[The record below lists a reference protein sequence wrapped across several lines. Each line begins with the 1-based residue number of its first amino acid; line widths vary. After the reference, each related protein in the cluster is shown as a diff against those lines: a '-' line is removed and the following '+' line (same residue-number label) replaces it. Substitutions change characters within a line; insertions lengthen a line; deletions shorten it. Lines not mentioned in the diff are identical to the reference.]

1 MPSLTT
7 YYGPS
12 TVITEQGV
20 WVADGTRRI
29 CIFYTYTPATG
40 ILKYAA
46 CVYRCRPCVNLSDGQ
61 TAYIEPTTQQME
73 AHSQTAGR
81 RFEMRPVIFQSE
93 TDMSYEEIIK
103 TIRHEM
109 CHGFGVKGPRGMRK
123 LFYDEDSDGS
133 GGADSDD
140 SGGAD
145 SDGYSSGDIVSE
157 GSELEFLTDSEPAED
172 SEFDWEKVFSK
183 PTRQIRYIGTTC
195 IESYQGK
202 KIPVDREFFIAM
214 KGVKKTGEL
223 IYAAAISRR
232 PSYMGVLEDDAVR
245 EHFKTAVAR
254 LEKAPVAM
262 VVSDEYRHQLKSKAP
277 HREDVTYEI
286 MDSIVSRPGGR
297 YLIKA

>member
-1 MPSLTT
+1 MPSFTT

-20 WVADGTRRI
+20 WVTDGTRRI
-29 CIFYTYTPATG
+29 CIFYTYETFSG

-46 CVYRCRPCVNLSDGQ
+46 CVYRCRSCVNLSDGPRLWY
-61 TAYIEPTTQQME
+61 AEPTTQQME

-81 RFEMRPVIFQSE
+81 RFEMRPVIFQSNP
-93 TDMSYEEIIK
+93 DMSYEEIIK

-123 LFYDEDSDGS
+123 LFYGEDSDG
-133 GGADSDD
+133 

-157 GSELEFLTDSEPAED
+157 GSELEFLTDSEPVED

-183 PTRQIRYIGTTC
+183 PTRQIRYIGTTSV
-195 IESYQGK
+195 ETYEGK

-262 VVSDEYRHQLKSKAP
+262 VVSDEYRHQLKSNAP

-286 MDSIVSRPGGR
+286 IDSIMSKPGGR
-297 YLIKA
+297 YLIKV

>member
-1 MPSLTT
+1 MPSLST

-12 TVITEQGV
+12 TVITEQGL

-46 CVYRCRPCVNLSDGQ
+46 CVFRCESIDCGGRD
-61 TAYIEPTTQQME
+61 AYIEPTIQEMGS
-73 AHSQTAGR
+73 HSQTAGC
-81 RFEMRPVIFQSE
+81 RFEMRPVIFQSK
-93 TDMSYEEIIK
+93 TDMTYEEILK

-133 GGADSDD
+133 GSEG
-140 SGGAD
+140 SG
-145 SDGYSSGDIVSE
+145 SE

-172 SEFDWEKVFSK
+172 SEFDWEKVLSK

-202 KIPVDREFFIAM
+202 KISVDREFFIAM
-214 KGVKKTGEL
+214 KGEKRTGEL

-232 PSYMGVLEDDAVR
+232 PTFMGALEDKSVR

-262 VVSDEYRHQLKSKAP
+262 VVSEEHRHQLKSKAP

>member
-1 MPSLTT
+1 
-7 YYGPS
+7 
-12 TVITEQGV
+12 
-20 WVADGTRRI
+20 
-29 CIFYTYTPATG
+29 
-40 ILKYAA
+40 
-46 CVYRCRPCVNLSDGQ
+46 
-61 TAYIEPTTQQME
+61 ME

-133 GGADSDD
+133 CGADSDD
-140 SGGAD
+140 SGGAVSDDSGGED
-145 SDGYSSGDIVSE
+145 SDGSGSE

-172 SEFDWEKVFSK
+172 SEFDWEKVLSK
-183 PTRQIRYIGTTC
+183 PTRQIRYIGTTS

-223 IYAAAISRR
+223 IYAAAISR
-232 PSYMGVLEDDAVR
+232 
-245 EHFKTAVAR
+245 
-254 LEKAPVAM
+254 
-262 VVSDEYRHQLKSKAP
+262 
-277 HREDVTYEI
+277 
-286 MDSIVSRPGGR
+286 
-297 YLIKA
+297 

>member
-1 MPSLTT
+1 MPSFTT

-20 WVADGTRRI
+20 WVTDGTRRI

-46 CVYRCRPCVNLSDGQ
+46 CVYRCCPCVNLSNGE
-61 TAYIEPTTQQME
+61 TGYIEPSTKEME
-73 AHSQTAGR
+73 EHSQTAGR
-81 RFEMRPVIFQSE
+81 RFEIRPVIFQSN

-109 CHGFGVKGPRGMRK
+109 CHGFGVKGPRGMNK
-123 LFYDEDSDGS
+123 LFYDEDSDG
-133 GGADSDD
+133 

-157 GSELEFLTDSEPAED
+157 GSELEFLTDSEPVED
-172 SEFDWEKVFSK
+172 SEFDWEKVYSK
-183 PTRQIRYIGTTC
+183 PTRKMRYFGTTS
-195 IESYQGK
+195 IETYKGEKVS
-202 KIPVDREFFIAM
+202 VDREFFIAM

-232 PSYMGVLEDDAVR
+232 PSHMGALDDDAAR
-245 EHFKTAVAR
+245 EHFKTAIAR
-254 LEKAPVAM
+254 LDSAPVAI
-262 VVSDEYRHQLKSKAP
+262 VISEEYRHQLKSNAP

-286 MDSIVSRPGGR
+286 IDSIMSKPGGR
-297 YLIKA
+297 YLIKDY

>member
-1 MPSLTT
+1 MPILSS

-12 TVITEQGV
+12 TVITEHGL
-20 WVADGTRRI
+20 WLADGTRRI

-46 CVYRCRPCVNLSDGQ
+46 CVFRCESIDCGGRD
-61 TAYIEPTTQQME
+61 AYIEPTIQEMGS
-73 AHSQTAGR
+73 HSQTAGC
-81 RFEMRPVIFQSE
+81 RFEMRPVIFQSK
-93 TDMSYEEIIK
+93 TDMTYEEILK

-133 GGADSDD
+133 GSEG
-140 SGGAD
+140 SG
-145 SDGYSSGDIVSE
+145 SE

-172 SEFDWEKVFSK
+172 SEFDWEKVLSK

-202 KIPVDREFFIAM
+202 KISVDREFFIAM
-214 KGVKKTGEL
+214 KGEKRTGEL

-232 PSYMGVLEDDAVR
+232 PTFMGALEDKSVR

-262 VVSDEYRHQLKSKAP
+262 VVSEEHRHQLKSKAP

>member
-1 MPSLTT
+1 MPYLTS

-46 CVYRCRPCVNLSDGQ
+46 CVYRCAKCHSCEGV
-61 TAYIEPTTQQME
+61 IEPTTQQME
-73 AHSQTAGR
+73 AHSQTAGC
-81 RFEMRPVIFQSE
+81 RFEMRPVIFQSK
-93 TDMSYEEIIK
+93 TDMTYDDIIA

-109 CHGFGVKGPRGMRK
+109 CHGFGVKGPRGMKK
-123 LFYDEDSDGS
+123 LFYDEDSDGEDLD
-133 GGADSDD
+133 G
-140 SGGAD
+140 
-145 SDGYSSGDIVSE
+145 SDGSDGSGSD
-157 GSELEFLTDSEPAED
+157 GSEHEFLTDSEPAED

-183 PTRQIRYIGTTC
+183 PTRQIRYFGTTC
-195 IESYQGK
+195 IESYQGM

-232 PSYMGVLEDDAVR
+232 PTYMGALDDDAVR

-254 LEKAPVAM
+254 LEKAPIAM
-262 VVSDEYRHQLKSKAP
+262 VVSEEHRHQLKSKAP

-286 MDSIVSRPGGR
+286 MDSIMSRPGGR
-297 YLIKA
+297 YLIKD